1 MMSKFKFPVAFASL
15 EHINFRLF
23 WSVQLISL
31 IGIWMQITASGWLVY
46 DLTNSKFYLGVINAF
61 GGLPILFLSP
71 FGGIIADHF
80 NRKKLLVFTQ
90 IAFSSG
96 AFLIGILISMKLISF
111 WALVAVAVAG
121 GIVNAIDSPSR
132 MAFIV
137 ELIEKRSLGN
147 AIALNSLGFN
157 IARVIGPALA
167 GYLVGAIGVEVCF
180 YLNALAFIPAI
191 FTTYFLKGDFSAKVT
206 MENSVKEALFDGAR
220 YVRAN
225 KKVFYSLM
233 LVATSSTFVMP
244 FGVLMPVYARDI
256 LKAGAQGLGTLM
268 AFAGFGAFLG
278 AYVLAQ
284 FSQKIDFEKFIFY
297 STIVLAVSLFFFAFS
312 TIFALSCL
320 FLVFLGFGI
329 VVQVASINTYIQG
342 VVPNEL
348 RGRVMSFYTL
358 CFMGF
363 MPIGA
368 FQAGVVSHFIGAP
381 LSLALGAVIL
391 FIPVFV
397 MLFQKR

>member
-167 GYLVGAIGVEVCF
+167 GYLVGAIGIEVCF
-180 YLNALAFIPAI
+180 YVIEISFILAN
-191 FTTYFLKGDFSAKVT
+191 L
-206 MENSVKEALFDGAR
+206 
-220 YVRAN
+220 
-225 KKVFYSLM
+225 
-233 LVATSSTFVMP
+233 TSS
-244 FGVLMPVYARDI
+244 I
-256 LKAGAQGLGTLM
+256 L
-268 AFAGFGAFLG
+268 
-278 AYVLAQ
+278 
-284 FSQKIDFEKFIFY
+284 
-297 STIVLAVSLFFFAFS
+297 
-312 TIFALSCL
+312 
-320 FLVFLGFGI
+320 
-329 VVQVASINTYIQG
+329 
-342 VVPNEL
+342 
-348 RGRVMSFYTL
+348 
-358 CFMGF
+358 
-363 MPIGA
+363 
-368 FQAGVVSHFIGAP
+368 
-381 LSLALGAVIL
+381 
-391 FIPVFV
+391 
-397 MLFQKR
+397 